1 MEPLEQE
8 AGKKPAPEYIGLCW
22 MEKDGT
28 IKMRLSAQGPD
39 GIVGHSLLE
48 YPPDHANYQEIL
60 KRVGPLK
67 PGQFCSV
74 PAWSD

>member
-28 IKMRLSAQGPD
+28 IKMRLSSSRARTASS
-39 GIVGHSLLE
+39 GIPSS
-48 YPPDHANYQEIL
+48 NIL
-60 KRVGPLK
+60 QTTRTTRKY
-67 PGQFCSV
+67 
-74 PAWSD
+74 